1 MRKGSKHLTQI
12 LDKVSYMTC
21 FTDIFPCKI
30 LGNKY
35 ASIGKSLSRG
45 LYTHLKGT
53 NLDLTDWEVLA
64 GEAQLRPIPHM
75 R

>member
-21 FTDIFPCKI
+21 FTDILPCKI

-35 ASIGKSLSRG
+35 AGIGKSLSRG
-45 LYTHLKGT
+45 LYIHLKGK
-53 NLDLTDWEVLA
+53 NLDLTDWELLA
-64 GEAQLRPIPHM
+64 GEAQLYPIHSM